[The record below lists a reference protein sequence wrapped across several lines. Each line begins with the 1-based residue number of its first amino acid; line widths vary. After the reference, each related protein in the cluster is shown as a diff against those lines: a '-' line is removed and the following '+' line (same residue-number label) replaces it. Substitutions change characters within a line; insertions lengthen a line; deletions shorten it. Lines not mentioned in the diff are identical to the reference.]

1 MPARLRICHKM
12 VAEGPRGPTPSWRCR
27 SLPQSARATGGGSRQ
42 CRAAGTRGRRSLTG
56 HWFGLGH
63 PPLLQVLVLGDV
75 VPQPEFPVLLA
86 FLLLLIFELLGLWL
100 PILLVLQKK
109 GENRLLR

>member
-1 MPARLRICHKM
+1 MRARGPGGRGKHQ
-12 VAEGPRGPTPSWRCR
+12 AEGGGAGR
-27 SLPQSARATGGGSRQ
+27 SAAT
-42 CRAAGTRGRRSLTG
+42 AL
-56 HWFGLGH
+56 
-63 PPLLQVLVLGDV
+63 
-75 VPQPEFPVLLA
+75 PVLLA

>member
-1 MPARLRICHKM
+1 MRKERLAAGSQM
-12 VAEGPRGPTPSWRCR
+12 ASEEGVSFR
-27 SLPQSARATGGGSRQ
+27 SDQGATGRGGRSRSDLDAEPGGRGAG
-42 CRAAGTRGRRSLTG
+42 RARGREDAELGGRGKHQAQGAGRSAATAL
-56 HWFGLGH
+56 
-63 PPLLQVLVLGDV
+63 
-75 VPQPEFPVLLA
+75 PVLLA

>member
-1 MPARLRICHKM
+1 MRKERLAAGSQM
-12 VAEGPRGPTPSWRCR
+12 ASEEGVSSR
-27 SLPQSARATGGGSRQ
+27 SDQGATGRGGRSRSDLDAEPGGRGAG
-42 CRAAGTRGRRSLTG
+42 RARGREDAELGGRGKHQAQGAGRSAATAL
-56 HWFGLGH
+56 
-63 PPLLQVLVLGDV
+63 
-75 VPQPEFPVLLA
+75 PVLLA